1 MTQRPKEGFRRTLGG
16 SWLILRDRRLW
27 PVFAMAFV
35 GYASIFCIMGVWGGV
50 YLHEVHGL
58 DLVERGYALLAMAI
72 AFALGLFLFGR
83 LARRLGRMKLAVV
96 GGAVLAIP
104 PFAVLA
110 RPEERPVGT
119 EGV

>member
-1 MTQRPKEGFRRTLGG
+1 
-16 SWLILRDRRLW
+16 
-27 PVFAMAFV
+27 MAFV

-72 AFALGLFLFGR
+72 AFALGLFFFGW
-83 LARRLGRMKLAVV
+83 LARRLGSMNRAVV
-96 GGAVLAIP
+96 VGAVLAIA

-110 RPEERPVGT
+110 GWPRPPAPPAPPLFTVICLPRVFCGRSPPT
-119 EGV
+119 AAPST

>member
-1 MTQRPKEGFRRTLGG
+1 
-16 SWLILRDRRLW
+16 
-27 PVFAMAFV
+27 MAFV

-72 AFALGLFLFGR
+72 AFALGLFFFGW
-83 LARRLGRMKLAVV
+83 LARRLGSMKRAVV
-96 GGAVLAIP
+96 VGAVLAIA

-110 RPEERPVGT
+110 AWTRPPAPAATPRLPEIEDRKNVVRGKSGSVRVSVG
-119 EGV
+119 GLRI